1 MVAEL
6 AEFDSA
12 RRMKAVLAFLAVLA
26 LTAIPARAQEED
38 FAKSVYE
45 EIGNSVRNEY
55 EGMIGAMTRDSM
67 AHAPKDEEERAKRDE
82 QIKRETARLKTFA
95 YNKAALFAFCAADAD
110 RARGPGAPPIRGEQ
124 NLILR
129 TCVELKFDQ
138 MRKFANI
145 SSYGALFFP
154 ERIAPCGERARLP
167 EREKLLP
174 PYEFLQIDDPRLYD
188 FERFAD
194 CIMTPP

>member
-1 MVAEL
+1 MVADHVTFQGCIRT
-6 AEFDSA
+6 ASA
-12 RRMKAVLAFLAVLA
+12 LLA
-26 LTAIPARAQEED
+26 LLALVATPAHAQEDD

-45 EIGNSVRNEY
+45 EIGNGVRNEY
-55 EGMIGAMTRDSM
+55 DGMIGEMRRNSM
-67 AHAPKDEEERAKRDE
+67 AHPPQDEEEQAKRDE
-82 QIKRETARLKTFA
+82 QIKRETARLKSFA

-110 RARGPGAPPIRGEQ
+110 RARGPGAPPVRGEQ
-124 NLILR
+124 NLVLR

-174 PYEFLQIDDPRLYD
+174 PYEFLHIDDPKLYD
-188 FERFAD
+188 YERFAD